1 MFRRPEP
8 TERDLDIQFTGGY
21 PTRGGRPP
29 MGVHLAVGIDNYN
42 TQAYGFTI
50 RPLKGCKNDAQ
61 DMQAISQSQGFTSRI
76 LLDDQATADAIMG
89 KIRAAA
95 AMLMSGDIFWL
106 SISSHGTQY
115 PRPDDVGPGPAAVG
129 EALVTYDRLLFD
141 KLLWNEWFNFQPGVR
156 VVVTSDCCF
165 SLGAVRAF
173 PSLLEV
179 QSRAERAIQA
189 SQHPDQKVPLSDLL
203 EALPGREAVELALA
217 LVNGTGRALE
227 GVGYRVA
234 PQVAG
239 TLVQEVLS
247 PLLQE
252 PAVPEARALE
262 PELAA
267 RDVRQRRT
275 LYEPFYNVARSTIGD
290 PQCILQQC
298 SAGAA
303 DQTVSDGFP
312 DATGRQNGAYTR
324 LFKQEWRN
332 AVSYKDLQKRI
343 RDQLPPSQ
351 TPDQFWPVRYAGPEM
366 AFDLQRPFTI

>member
-1 MFRRPEP
+1 MAMFGPPER
-8 TERDLDIQFTGGY
+8 TERDRVITIPSTDPL
-21 PTRGGRPP
+21 RGRPP
-29 MGVHLAVGIDNYN
+29 MGMHLAVGIDNYN
-42 TQAYGFTI
+42 AQTYGFTI
-50 RPLKGCKNDAQ
+50 RPLKGCRNDAQ

-76 LLDDQATADAIMG
+76 LLDDQATADAILG

-95 AMLMSGDIFWL
+95 ATLMSGDIFWL

-129 EALVTYDRLLFD
+129 EALVAYDRLLFD
-141 KLLWNEWFNFQPGVR
+141 KLLWNEWFNFRAGVR

-165 SLGAVRAF
+165 SLGAVRLF

-179 QSRAERAIQA
+179 QSRLERAIQG
-189 SQHPDQKVPLSDLL
+189 DQNLPLSDLL
-203 EALPGREAVELALA
+203 ESLPSREAVELALA
-217 LVNGTGRALE
+217 LVNGTGKAFE
-227 GVGYRVA
+227 SVGYRIA
-234 PQVAG
+234 PQAAG
-239 TLVQEVLS
+239 TLVEEVLS

-252 PAVPEARALE
+252 PVVPAARALE
-262 PELAA
+262 AELAT

-275 LYEPFYNVARSTIGD
+275 LYEPLYNVPRTLGE

-303 DQTVSDGFP
+303 DQTVSDGSP

-324 LFKQEWRN
+324 LLKQEWRS
-332 AVSYKDLQKRI
+332 AASYKELQKRI

-351 TPDQFWPVRYAGPEM
+351 TPEQYWPVRYSTAEEG
-366 AFDLQRPFTI
+366 FDLQRPFTI